1 MGAANKGSAHSGL
14 VDASRASLSLLLVL
28 PVEPRRRWCLPL
40 VAEGVV
46 VDEVPADIGEE
57 VGRVV
62 DVV

>member
-46 VDEVPADIGEE
+46 VDEVPDIGEE